1 MSISTWRAF
10 HFPLQYIKINLCFHL
25 FNQYLLSTY
34 CVSGSEEAE
43 LNKTKNIVLFLNK
56 QKTDNE
62 QRSTD
67 MFLMIIR
74 AVEKKRAGNGKGN
87 AKVWLRVW

>member
-1 MSISTWRAF
+1 M
-10 HFPLQYIKINLCFHL
+10 
-25 FNQYLLSTY
+25 
-34 CVSGSEEAE
+34 
-43 LNKTKNIVLFLNK
+43 NKTKNIVLFLNK